1 MNFTLCICK
10 EDAKLVRKT
19 GTIMESLFDLT
30 AKISFDENTF
40 ANMRKTAIE
49 LLHNTEKGQYTQA
62 IVLSTAAGNEYS
74 AVINNALSEEKTDE
88 TDLLEKLKEVEDT
101 NIRYV
106 LCIWQDNSIDIP
118 SFAFRNM
125 LYTLNSKNSDSLLFV
140 MTDNGVSVM
149 KLSASMK

>member
-1 MNFTLCICK
+1 MNFTLYICK

-74 AVINNALSEEKTDE
+74 AVISNALSEEKTDE
-88 TDLLEKLKEVEDT
+88 TDLLEKLKEAEDT